1 MASETQNFH
10 CSWVCQGLLNDF
22 STTSAINP
30 MESNWSVK
38 SRFIQG
44 ISCEFEACSRRFLKV
59 WGWSWLGLFAGAWW
73 GIGMLTGVGGGGR
86 PGRCLLNSVVTLE
99 SRNKCLL
106 YPAFCADF
114 FFFFANASFKQESF
128 GLFVGLSTGFW
139 LEVEQGSF
147 CPDTSNLT
155 IRTLKDTTIWILTIP
170 KSPYIEILVS
180 RMVSRC

>member
-114 FFFFANASFKQESF
+114 FFFFFCKCEFQA
-128 GLFVGLSTGFW
+128 GILW
-139 LEVEQGSF
+139 SF
-147 CPDTSNLT
+147 CGFKHWLLAGSGAGIFLSWNLQ
-155 IRTLKDTTIWILTIP
+155 P
-170 KSPYIEILVS
+170 NN
-180 RMVSRC
+180 